1 MIEVK
6 KFIGHFT
13 CSVYSN
19 YTYKKLSIYELIFES
34 VFNQKKAENAQ
45 LFFDKVDDFVYVGTH
60 SKFNRSGACISTYIF
75 FVRVNDLVGI
85 VDENL
90 NVLLPIDYKELIPP
104 TNIDDAVF
112 VVKNAQNQWGVI
124 NVINNEIIV
133 PFGKYLKI
141 WGYDTHHAL
150 VCTGYENGGKTNRA
164 IIDVRGNLVKNTE
177 KYAIIYPFYGTG
189 VEYILATSKPTDKD
203 AKGYAQTHY
212 KLLSKENPTSWYW
225 PNVEVIERQRNYT
238 NHYHPTYD
246 KMDAYD
252 GDYDA
257 LWNTD

>member
-45 LFFDKVDDFVYVGTH
+45 LFFDKVDDFVYVGAH
-60 SKFNRSGACISTYIF
+60 SKYDKNGVYRSTYIF
-75 FVRVNDLVGI
+75 LVRVNDRVGI

-90 NVLLPIDYKELIPP
+90 NILLPIEYKEIIPP
-104 TNIDDAVF
+104 ININDAVF
-112 VVKNAQNQWGVI
+112 VVKNTQNKWGVVNI
-124 NVINNEIIV
+124 ITNAIIV
-133 PFGKYLKI
+133 PFGKFQRI

-150 VCTGYENGGKTNRA
+150 VCTGYENIRINRA
-164 IIDVRGNLVKNTE
+164 IIDVRGNFVKNTGQ
-177 KYAIIYPFYGTG
+177 YGIIYPFYGTG
-189 VEYILATSKPTDKD
+189 VEYILVTTKSTDKD
-203 AKGYAQTHY
+203 AKGYAQAHY
-212 KLLSKENPTSWYW
+212 KLLSKENPASMYW
-225 PNVEVIERQRNYT
+225 PNIEVTERPREYI
-238 NHYHPTYD
+238 NHYRPTYD
-246 KMDAYD
+246 KMDAYE